1 LRGKYRRRKLTGANF
16 RGEKFFGGVNSRM
29 GNMGGMRE
37 EMGGGGGKFRK
48 RNNGSSLNFSHG
60 LVAN

>member
-1 LRGKYRRRKLTGANF
+1 
-16 RGEKFFGGVNSRM
+16 
-29 GNMGGMRE
+29 MRE

-48 RNNGSSLNFSHG
+48 RNNGLSLNFSHG